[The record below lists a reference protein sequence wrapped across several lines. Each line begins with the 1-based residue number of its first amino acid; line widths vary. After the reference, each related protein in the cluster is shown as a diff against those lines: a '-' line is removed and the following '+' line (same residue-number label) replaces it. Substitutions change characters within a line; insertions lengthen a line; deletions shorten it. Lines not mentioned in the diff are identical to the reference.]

1 CVGGYRETWISQSQ
15 LQQLR
20 YSKSAST
27 YLWLPYMTNPPAN
40 K

>member
-1 CVGGYRETWISQSQ
+1 
-15 LQQLR
+15 QLR

-27 YLWLPYMTNPPAN
+27 YLWLPYMTNPPEN